1 MQSGA
6 VRNRL
11 AHTMVAGLFWL
22 AVGGATEARAS
33 LSDSKMS
40 PDMVPGCASS
50 VSMRFIDHA
59 HSASVKSLEYRS
71 PFRACFLRVMSVHT

>member
-59 HSASVKSLEYRS
+59 CV
-71 PFRACFLRVMSVHT
+71 PACNRDPVSGVIGA